1 MQPIHILRP
10 GTFRGHRLGA
20 AEIAELAEGYRPA
33 LHEAPIVVGHPTDGA
48 PAYGWIA
55 SLAADAA
62 GLHATPRD
70 VAPDLAAAVADGRYR
85 KVSASLYPPGA
96 AHHPAPDT
104 GRWYLRHV
112 GFLGAQAPVVKGL
125 QPVALAEDAGV
136 VTVELALAEDP
147 WIWGT
152 LARLLR
158 GLRDH
163 LIDTSS
169 LETAD
174 RVLPDHTIDALARE
188 AERGADDP
196 QPALLSEPPAP
207 APAHED
213 SDMATARPSASAP
226 EPADLAEREA
236 RLAARE
242 AEIDTRSAALD
253 ARDAEHAAREATDL
267 AERLVAEGRILP
279 RDQAPLA
286 ALLAAVP
293 AAGDGPTV
301 EFSETADAAPAARP
315 AGAYLRHLLAGLP
328 VQVDY
333 AERAGVERT
342 APAPA
347 APSAAGLALPP
358 GHTAD
363 PESEA
368 LHRRIVDL
376 AERENIPFEAAA
388 ARIAQGD

>member
-1 MQPIHILRP
+1 MQPIHILRA
-10 GTFRGHRLGA
+10 GVYRGHTLGA
-20 AEIAELAEGYRPA
+20 AEIADLAEGYRPA

-70 VAPDLAAAVADGRYR
+70 VAPELATAVADGRYR
-85 KVSASLYPPGA
+85 KVSVSLYPPGA
-96 AHHPAPDT
+96 AHHPAPES

-136 VTVELALAEDP
+136 VTVELTLAEDP
-147 WIWGT
+147 WIWSMV
-152 LARLLR
+152 ARLFRNLR
-158 GLRDH
+158 ER
-163 LIDTSS
+163 LIDQADI
-169 LETAD
+169 ETAD

-188 AERGADDP
+188 AERGAADP
-196 QPALLSEPPAP
+196 PEPAPFFSEPPTSVQ
-207 APAHED
+207 ET
-213 SDMATARPSASAP
+213 DMATARPSAP

-242 AEIDTRSAALD
+242 TELDTRIAALD
-253 ARDAEHAAREATDL
+253 ARDARHAAREATDL

-301 EFSETADAAPAARP
+301 EFSETADTRAVARP

-328 VQVDY
+328 VWVDY
-333 AERAGVERT
+333 SERAGVERT

-347 APSAAGLALPP
+347 APSAAGLTLPP

-363 PESEA
+363 PESDA
-368 LHRRIVDL
+368 IYRRIVDL
-376 AERENIPFEAAA
+376 AEREGIAFEAAA
-388 ARIAQGD
+388 ARISQGD